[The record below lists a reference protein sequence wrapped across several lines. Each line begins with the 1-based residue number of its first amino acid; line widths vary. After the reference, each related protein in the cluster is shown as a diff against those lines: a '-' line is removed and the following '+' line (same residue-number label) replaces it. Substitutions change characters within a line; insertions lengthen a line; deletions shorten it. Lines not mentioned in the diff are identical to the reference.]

1 MTTIFQAA
9 WKPILS
15 LRTLPQGKAWQSPNY
30 KEQHIQMDKQ
40 GFIYILANNHNTVLY
55 VGVTSNLIRRVYEH
69 KNKLVQGFTNKYNVD
84 KWVYYEVFDNIV
96 VAIEREKQIKKR
108 SRKYKDLLIN
118 EFNPNWEDLYEK
130 LFD

>member
-1 MTTIFQAA
+1 
-9 WKPILS
+9 
-15 LRTLPQGKAWQSPNY
+15 
-30 KEQHIQMDKQ
+30 MDKQ
-40 GFIYILANNHNTVLY
+40 GFIYILANNHNMVLY